1 MKLTNVTLKKI
12 RAFVAI
18 AKTHSFAEAGELI
31 HLSQP
36 ALSISIKNLEETIGG
51 KLFIRSTRTLALTP
65 EGEVFFPIAQQ
76 LLADWDG
83 AFDDL
88 NDLFSLKR
96 GKLIIAAMPS
106 FASTELPHHIKKFR
120 QQYPKITIKIHDV
133 IAEDTIAMVQTGRV
147 ELALTFDPNES
158 DDLQFEPLFT
168 DHFVAALPV
177 NHPLLIKK
185 IITWQALAKHPFIAL
200 QRPSSIRHLIESSLT
215 EKGIELNVEFETNQL
230 ATIGQMVATGL
241 GVSAMPSLYLK
252 QLQAQ
257 GVECRPLS
265 QPTVSRRVGIVTRR
279 RYPLSSAAHAL
290 VELIRNEYKT
300 D

>member
-1 MKLTNVTLKKI
+1 MNVTLKQI

-18 AKTHSFAEAGELI
+18 AKTSSFAEAGELI

-51 KLFIRSTRTLALTP
+51 KLFVRSTRTLALTP
-65 EGEVFFPIAQQ
+65 EGKVFYPVAQQ

-83 AFDDL
+83 AFDEL
-88 NDLFSLKR
+88 NDLFLLKR

-106 FASTELPHHIKKFR
+106 FASTVLPFHIKKFR
-120 QQYPKITIKIHDV
+120 QQSPKITIKIHDV
-133 IAEDTIAMVQTGRV
+133 IAEDAVAMVKTGRV
-147 ELALTFDPNES
+147 ELALSFDPDES
-158 DDLQFEPLFT
+158 DDLQFESLFT
-168 DHFVAALPV
+168 DDFVAALPLE
-177 NHPLLIKK
+177 HPLLAHKN
-185 IITWQALAKHPFIAL
+185 ITWQTLTKYPFIAL
-200 QRPSSIRHLIESSLT
+200 QRPSSIRHLIESSLE
-215 EKGIELNVEFETNQL
+215 EKGINLNVEFETNQL

-257 GVECRPLS
+257 SVECRPLS
-265 QPTVSRRVGIVTRR
+265 KPTVSRRVGIITRR